1 MSSGETKAPAFLAP
15 LEGMRGLAAVGVV
28 LYHSFYHWQINQIPL
43 IEHGNLFVDLFFV
56 ISGFVISHIYTSR
69 LHSAQDLARFAVLRS
84 ARLYPLHLFT
94 LLLLAAITLGSAWA
108 QSAWGLRFPHLHMSM
123 LSNNDLPHFFENL
136 FMLQSVLSPNTPSFN
151 SPSWSISAEYFTY
164 FIFAFAVFITAWHR
178 RLLRLSF
185 AALALLPLA
194 YLLWSG
200 SLTGD
205 ERLLRCIGGFFSG
218 TLVYLAWV
226 RFQPGLQRRLG
237 QGVSAHAVEL
247 AAVAVAGLALWYCGE
262 DRGQFL
268 TLASFALLVFL
279 LADGGGMVTGFL
291 RHRYIQALG
300 KWSYSIYM
308 VHFTIILLLS
318 DLARLFWSR
327 GPSVFM
333 YWHAGRVTL
342 LTLLLVA
349 LVLGVASLTY
359 RYVEDP
365 PRRWAKRWVARH
377 LGKDASAAQDALAGA
392 P

>member
-1 MSSGETKAPAFLAP
+1 VSADAPKTAAFLAP

-28 LYHSFYHWQINQIPL
+28 LYHSYYHWQINQIPL

-69 LHSAQDLARFAVLRS
+69 LRSAQDLARFAVLRS

-94 LLLLAAITLGSAWA
+94 LLLLAAITLASAWA
-108 QSAWGLRFPHLHMSM
+108 QGAWGLRFPRLHMSM
-123 LSNNDLPHFFENL
+123 LSNNDVQHFFENL
-136 FMLQSVLSPNTPSFN
+136 CMLQALLSPNTPSFN

-164 FIFAFAVFITAWHR
+164 FIFAFAVFMAAWQR
-178 RLLRLSF
+178 ALLRLTF
-185 AALALLPLA
+185 AALALLPLG
-194 YLLWSG
+194 YLLWNG

-205 ERLLRCIGGFFSG
+205 DRLLRCLGGFFGG
-218 TLVYLAWV
+218 TLVYLAWT
-226 RFQPGLQRRLG
+226 RLQPGLQRRLG
-237 QGVSAHAVEL
+237 RGLAAHAAEL
-247 AAVAVAGLALWYCGE
+247 AAVALAGLALWYCGE
-262 DRGQFL
+262 GRGQFL
-268 TLASFALLVFL
+268 TLGCFALLVFL
-279 LADGGGMVTGFL
+279 LADGAGVVTRFL
-291 RHRYIQALG
+291 KHRYIQALG

-318 DLARLFWSR
+318 DLAKLFWSR

-333 YWHAGRVTL
+333 YWHAGRVAL
-342 LTLLLVA
+342 LTLLLVT

-365 PRRWAKRWVARH
+365 PRRWAKRWVARRF
-377 LGKDASAAQDALAGA
+377 GKDASAGQDALAGA